1 MYSTLYNP
9 QASID
14 RINTQIAELEKMKG
28 QIPPVP
34 PITQNFQFT
43 GMSGLRYAESIEEV
57 EKTFVAGDTPFFSKD
72 MSVLW
77 IKNIKNE
84 IRSYEL
90 KEIVQKDEKDLLI
103 ESLQLQIAELK
114 EDKQNAKPNDEYTI
128 EPIENKKS
136 IFIPADKSAKTK

>member
-1 MYSTLYNP
+1 MYNTIYNP

-14 RINTQIAELEKMKG
+14 RINSQIAELEKMKG

-43 GMSGLRYAESIEEV
+43 GMSGLRYAENIEEV
-57 EKTFVAGDTPFFSKD
+57 EKTFVANDTPFFSKD

-90 KEIVQKDEKDLLI
+90 KEVIQKDEKDLLI
-103 ESLQLQIAELK
+103 ESLQLQINELK
-114 EDKQNAKPNDEYTI
+114 EKENAKSNDEYTI
-128 EPIENKKS
+128 KSVEDKKS
-136 IFIPADKSAKTK
+136 IFIPADKSTKAK